1 MMLKY
6 SLYPS
11 IPDLKLFQ
19 EANPGRFVAERSRND
34 LKSLTEMG
42 PRVTGSHNNEV
53 LGVAVLKGAIETIQ
67 KLASKKQRIEMDHQI
82 VTGGYFALFKPH
94 GMTNLYQNVQNI
106 VVKIQGES
114 DSAVLLNCHWDS
126 VAGSPGASDDAASC
140 CVMLEVLRIMS
151 RQEKINRH
159 SVIFLFNGA
168 EETPL
173 QASHGFVTQ
182 HKWAKDIR
190 ALLNWESVGSGGKE
204 MLFQTGP
211 FHPWLVKLYAQSV
224 PHPNAQAAA
233 EEIFQSGLVPS
244 DTDFRIFRD
253 FGGIVG
259 MDFAHIVNG
268 YRYHTRYDHIDY
280 IPHPVLQRTGDNCL
294 ALTQTFANSEFLDDP
309 KSYSEGQSVFFD
321 IGGLLFFQYSKGF
334 GVALNVS
341 IALLSVLVP
350 YFFLTKAIRGNNSR
364 YIVSEILLSLY
375 ITFIGG
381 LLSMGA
387 SYVIALSM
395 DWADKMMSW
404 YTNQWMAIGL
414 YSFPTILISSA
425 LQSLESKNSAISLG
439 LRAQSRLIGANVFHS
454 ILTLVATIGGYRAGY
469 VSMVVMVVYLIS
481 STVIGLSGLQ
491 NSSEFSWLRN
501 Y

>member
-1 MMLKY
+1 
-6 SLYPS
+6 
-11 IPDLKLFQ
+11 
-19 EANPGRFVAERSRND
+19 
-34 LKSLTEMG
+34 
-42 PRVTGSHNNEV
+42 
-53 LGVAVLKGAIETIQ
+53 
-67 KLASKKQRIEMDHQI
+67 
-82 VTGGYFALFKPH
+82 
-94 GMTNLYQNVQNI
+94 
-106 VVKIQGES
+106 
-114 DSAVLLNCHWDS
+114 
-126 VAGSPGASDDAASC
+126 
-140 CVMLEVLRIMS
+140 MS

-182 HKWAKDIR
+182 HKWAKDVR